1 MTGGD
6 DADDVLSVGSVG
18 TVVLRPSGKEGDWKM
33 RVWKRIEEKNKEN
46 ENLMPFSAWYNFLPG
61 ISIS

>member
-6 DADDVLSVGSVG
+6 DVDDVLSVGSVG

-33 RVWKRIEEKNKEN
+33 RVWKRIEEKNKEKWKSYAV
-46 ENLMPFSAWYNFLPG
+46 FSM
-61 ISIS
+61 I